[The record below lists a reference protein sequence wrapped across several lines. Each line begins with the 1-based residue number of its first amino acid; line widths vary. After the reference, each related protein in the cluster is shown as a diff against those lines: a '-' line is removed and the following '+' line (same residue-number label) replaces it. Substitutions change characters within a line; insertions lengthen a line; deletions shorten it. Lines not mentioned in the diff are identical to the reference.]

1 MEIGHFI
8 SVRQIVTESWCWGWR
23 RKWIGELFR
32 RRFDN
37 LEAGWVWGGSGDRG
51 LVPPRLLSFGC
62 LGSDIR

>member
-37 LEAGWVWGGSGDRG
+37 PEADWVWEEVGTEARVS
-51 LVPPRLLSFGC
+51 PRLLSFGC
-62 LGSDIR
+62 PCSDIR